1 MIVFDKFQIYEIYE
15 DTHSFFK
22 ILKYREKFLNLP
34 QNQEV
39 M

>member
-1 MIVFDKFQIYEIYE
+1 MIVFDKFQIYGI
-15 DTHSFFK
+15 TKKRLFFK
-22 ILKYREKFLNLP
+22 ILKNSKKFLNLP